1 MDITVAAIPGIAG
14 LHPTIDMI
22 KKSKK
27 VLLANKESIIC
38 GWNIINDIAK
48 NQKQI

>member
-14 LHPTIDMI
+14 LNPTIDMI

-27 VLLANKESIIC
+27 FF
-38 GWNIINDIAK
+38 WQTK
-48 NQKQI
+48 NL